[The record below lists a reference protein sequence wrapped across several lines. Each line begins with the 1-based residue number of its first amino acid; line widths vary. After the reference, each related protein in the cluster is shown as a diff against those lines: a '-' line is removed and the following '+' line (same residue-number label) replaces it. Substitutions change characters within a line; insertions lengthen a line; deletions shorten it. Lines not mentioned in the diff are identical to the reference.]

1 MEGYG
6 VSRIFIPGM
15 VIIAVI
21 LSVQIILIIISSCIV
36 QGTEKRN
43 KFSAVKILLF
53 QLISKIVVF
62 RRTIIIMRQIV
73 GSVRYEVDALYES
86 NILMELIL
94 SASMRRFR
102 FVFNTSV
109 IPPNITIFKTRMKGR
124 VFKHLTTFRRLLV
137 VSSSYRNMAAIAII

>member
-1 MEGYG
+1 MEGYS

-15 VIIAVI
+15 VIIVII

-73 GSVRYEVDALYES
+73 GSVR
-86 NILMELIL
+86 
-94 SASMRRFR
+94 
-102 FVFNTSV
+102 
-109 IPPNITIFKTRMKGR
+109 
-124 VFKHLTTFRRLLV
+124 V
-137 VSSSYRNMAAIAII
+137 V